1 MLIFS
6 ACSVV
11 PTARRPMTMDTHPR
25 GPGRPRGRAPGRR
38 TLCAFTGLA
47 LAALFVGAAPA
58 SAAPA
63 GSATTAAAGSGPAGS
78 AQSAAGWVLST
89 TDTASGYSP
98 TFVGNGYLSARVP
111 AAGEGYSTTP
121 IVTQSELAGFY
132 GKDSGS
138 YEQRASL
145 PAWTTLGFGDGSDGG
160 EYGVPGAWACSFDE
174 ICPAAY
180 GQISGGAFVETS
192 HANST
197 VGGYLAGLNTNNQPT
212 VGGTG
217 VVPVTGAPAGPATVA
232 IRYSNASG
240 SPQTFTLGV
249 NGVLQQLT
257 VPSLASW
264 DDWAVL
270 DVPVTLAA
278 GNDSLEITITA
289 ADSGRV
295 NVDYL
300 AAYPTSATAP
310 TAVAPATAGTTSHY
324 EQSLDMRTGTLTT
337 SFDWTSL
344 GGRRTTF
351 TYTVNANRA
360 TGHLGTV
367 SLLAVP
373 HWSGTASTIDEFDGQ
388 GLDHASAQHPSV
400 NGSRATLSENV
411 VSDGGL
417 VTAALSSVLR
427 VGSKTVPTTAT
438 PAGTTTGQVATFP
451 VKANHAYRIT
461 KFVGVASSV
470 DTDRSLTA
478 ATPQQ
483 YAAATAASAA
493 ASGYAHTVGDNDGAW
508 AALWSSD
515 ITIPG
520 DTAMTAQVRAAM
532 FYLLES
538 MRAGVTW
545 STSPGG
551 LSSDG
556 YNGHVFWDMETWMYP
571 SLLAQYPDIAVGAD
585 TYRQKLLPQAEAAAA
600 ALSTP
605 GRPIAGA
612 KFPWESALT
621 GEEAIPPGNPE
632 GAEEIHIDSDI
643 ALAQWQYYEASG
655 DKAWLREKAWP
666 VLQAIAE
673 YWASRAVAD
682 PNGGYDIDNV
692 QGPDEY
698 YVGVDDNA
706 TTNAGAQASLRIA
719 TEAAGILGLP
729 ADPSWTTVADGLKIP
744 FDPATGIHLEND
756 GYTGQ
761 TIKQADVTLLQYPW
775 NVPMSPTVAQNDLDY
790 YAGVTDPGGPSMT
803 DAIASIDSSALG
815 TPGCSAYTYM
825 LRSADPFIAA
835 PYDQFDE
842 TRTGGAFTFT
852 TGEGGYLQEF
862 LYGFTGLRWE
872 TGSIEI
878 DPSLPPQL
886 PGVDLTGLKWQG
898 RVFDLTVGQKTT
910 ELHLVSGTALPVTV
924 ADGSVRTVRPGAT
937 LTIPTRQT
945 NQSATTDLARCRTV
959 GASSADPSYPA
970 VGAVDGTGS
979 VGWSSASGA
988 TGPQWI
994 EVDLGKTYHVSRVT
1008 LDWGSAYAKG
1018 YQVQTSTDGETWTTI
1033 YSTSGGSGGDEDL
1046 QVAGTGRYIRVNA
1059 TVPGTSGGY
1068 SLHAFEVGGTPTGH

>member
-1 MLIFS
+1 MD
-6 ACSVV
+6 AH
-11 PTARRPMTMDTHPR
+11 PHGRGRERPRRPVK
-25 GPGRPRGRAPGRR
+25 RA
-38 TLCAFTGLA
+38 LCAFMGLA
-47 LAALFVGAAPA
+47 VASLFVGAAPA

-63 GSATTAAAGSGPAGS
+63 GSGSGHGS
-78 AQSAAGWVLST
+78 ANSAAGWVLST
-89 TDTASGYSP
+89 TDTASDYAP

-111 AAGEGYSTTP
+111 AAGEGYSSTP
-121 IVTQSELAGFY
+121 MVTQSELAGFY
-132 GKDSGS
+132 GKAAGS

-145 PAWTTLGFGDGSDGG
+145 PAWTTLGFGDGSAGG
-160 EYGVPGAWACSFDE
+160 DYGVPGNWACSFDE

-197 VGGYLAGLNTNNQPT
+197 VGGYLAGLNTNNSPT

-217 VVPVTGAPAGPATVA
+217 VVPITGAPAGPATVD
-232 IRYSNASG
+232 IRYSNAAG
-240 SPQTFTLGV
+240 SPQTFSFGV
-249 NGVLQQLT
+249 NGVLRQLT

-270 DVPVTLAA
+270 SVPVTLVA
-278 GNDSLEITITA
+278 GTNSLEITITS

-300 AAYPTSATAP
+300 AAYPASATAP
-310 TAVAPATAGTTSHY
+310 TAVAPATSGTTTDYH
-324 EQSLDMRTGTLTT
+324 QSLDMRTGTLTT
-337 SFDWTSL
+337 SFDWTSSA
-344 GGRRTTF
+344 GRRTTF
-351 TYTVNANRA
+351 SYAVDANRA

-373 HWSGTASTIDEFDGQ
+373 HWSGTATAIDEFDGQ
-388 GLDHASAQHPSV
+388 GLDHATAQDASV
-400 NGSRATLSENV
+400 DGGHATLSENV
-411 VSDGGL
+411 VSDGDL

-427 VGSKTVPTTAT
+427 VDSKTVPTTAM
-438 PAGTTTGQVATFP
+438 PAGAAGQSASFP

-461 KFVGVASSV
+461 KYVGVASSV

-483 YAAATAASAA
+483 SAAATAASAA
-493 ASGYAHTVGDNDGAW
+493 AAGYAHALEGNDSAW

-515 ITIPG
+515 ISIPG
-520 DTAMTAQVRAAM
+520 DTAMTAQIRAAM

-571 SLLAQYPDIAVGAD
+571 ALLAQYPDIAVGAD
-585 TYRQKLLPQAEAAAA
+585 TYRQKLLPEAEATAAS
-600 ALSTP
+600 LSTP
-605 GRPIAGA
+605 TQPIAGA

-621 GEEAIPPGNPE
+621 GNEAIPPGNPE
-632 GAEEIHIDSDI
+632 GADEIHIDSDI

-655 DKAWLREKAWP
+655 DKAWLRDKAWP
-666 VLQAIAE
+666 VLQAIAQ
-673 YWASRAVAD
+673 YWTTRAVAD
-682 PNGGYDIDNV
+682 PSGGYDIDDV

-698 YVGVDDNA
+698 HDGVDDSA
-706 TTNAGAQASLRIA
+706 TTDAGAQESLRIA
-719 TEAAGILGLP
+719 VQAAGILGIT
-729 ADPSWTTVADGLKIP
+729 ADPAWTTVADGLKIP
-744 FDPATGIHLEND
+744 FDPTTGIHPEYD
-756 GYTGQ
+756 GYSGQ
-761 TIKQADVTLLQYPW
+761 TVKQADVTLLQYPW
-775 NVPMSPTVAQNDLDY
+775 NVPMSPAVAQNDLNY
-790 YAGVTDPGGPSMT
+790 YATVTDPGGPSMT

-815 TPGCSAYTYM
+815 TAGCSSYTYM

-835 PYDQFDE
+835 PYDQFHE

-852 TGEGGYLQEF
+852 TSEGGYLQEF

-872 TGSIEI
+872 TGSVEI

-910 ELHLVSGTALPVTV
+910 ELHLTSGPALPVTV
-924 ADGSVRTVRPGAT
+924 ADGSVRSVKPGST

-945 NQSATTDLARCRTV
+945 NQSATTDIARCQTV
-959 GASSADPSYPA
+959 SASSADPSHPA

-979 VGWSSASGA
+979 VGWSSANTA
-988 TGPQWI
+988 TGPQWL
-994 EVDLGKTYHVSRVT
+994 EVDLGKSYDVNQVT
-1008 LDWGSAYAKG
+1008 LDWGAAFAKG
-1018 YQVQTSTDGETWTTI
+1018 YQIQTSANGKSWTTV
-1033 YSTSGGSGGDEDL
+1033 YSTSTGSGGTDDL
-1046 QVAGTGRYIRVNA
+1046 KVTGTGRYIRMNA
-1059 TVPGTSGGY
+1059 TVPGTSSGY
-1068 SLHAFEVGGTPTGH
+1068 SLLGFEVNGTPAGH